1 MRANLRSLV
10 AKVDLENQTAC
21 DVLFFSLFVRDLSD
35 FRPTLCSQAYRVRQG
50 RTFSSSS
57 STTNP
62 INYKGDISIYEY
74 LFSRGLVSFIGFGVA
89 SCITGDSVSKFDEEL
104 KAIDKDAV
112 DFLEKR
118 GKLPPGSLDAIIHG
132 RQIKACKHLHYI
144 AKAYRVRQGRTFSS
158 SSSSAPN
165 PVGDEGGISIYE
177 WLLPR
182 GFATLTGFVVA
193 SYFTGDSAS
202 KFDEMV
208 KEYNKDAAEFL
219 EKRGKLPPSW
229 VDSAY
234 RVRQGRTFSSS
245 SSSSAPNPIDDKGKR
260 SVITPVWEYVNRL
273 APWFIGGYVFKFGL
287 EISALMKSKLKSIEL
302 HEEYLREFERYH
314 QEKGMNLSPLF
325 YFWLLKFRLKLT
337 PISVLFL
344 LFRAFRAEP

>member
-1 MRANLRSLV
+1 MGPNLRSLV
-10 AKVDLENQTAC
+10 
-21 DVLFFSLFVRDLSD
+21 
-35 FRPTLCSQAYRVRQG
+35 
-50 RTFSSSS
+50 
-57 STTNP
+57 
-62 INYKGDISIYEY
+62 
-74 LFSRGLVSFIGFGVA
+74 
-89 SCITGDSVSKFDEEL
+89 
-104 KAIDKDAV
+104 
-112 DFLEKR
+112 
-118 GKLPPGSLDAIIHG
+118 
-132 RQIKACKHLHYI
+132 

-245 SSSSAPNPIDDKGKR
+245 SSSSSAPNPIDDKGKR
-260 SVITPVWEYVNRL
+260 SVITPVWESVNRL

-325 YFWLLKFRLKLT
+325 NFWLLKFRLKLT